1 MLRGAAHTASSSA
14 GKWASWNSSSDS
26 ASFVSFGAF
35 LGSGLSEADCAI
47 DESIIEILQIAA
59 LSWARCRS
67 LTEFRTSILSDT
79 LIFRQLYDSSKDPQ
93 VMRESLVR
101 VRLTQKK
108 MSLKV
113 SYCVECVG
121 VYLG

>member
-67 LTEFRTSILSDT
+67 LTVEDDRRVFRPRGITEFRTSILSDT

-108 MSLKV
+108 KK
-113 SYCVECVG
+113 
-121 VYLG
+121 